1 MKVMLE
7 VDGNIKPKENDIL
20 VCGKN
25 DIWHVTSKDEF
36 LHELTILRHEFD
48 EKVKEENDFD
58 EEVANKIDHFD
69 RVQVLFAKSIYDNFV
84 DRGMIEND
92 DDFQQAYYDFIFSDM
107 ELDFEQA
114 PAEFKTILNKVVE
127 L

>member
-20 VCGKN
+20 ICGKN
-25 DIWHVTSKDEF
+25 GIWHATSKDEF
-36 LHELTILRHEFD
+36 LHELTVLRHEFD
-48 EKVKEENDFD
+48 EKVKEENEFD
-58 EEVANKIDHFD
+58 EEVTNKIDHFD
-69 RVQVLFAKSIYDNFV
+69 RVQVLFAKAIYDNFV
-84 DRGMIEND
+84 DRGLIEND

-114 PAEFKTILNKVVE
+114 PTEFKAILNKVVE

>member
-20 VCGKN
+20 ICGKN
-25 DIWHVTSKDEF
+25 NVWYVTSKDEF

-48 EKVKEENDFD
+48 EKVESDGYFD
-58 EEVANKIDHFD
+58 NRTEANLNHCNRLQKI
-69 RVQVLFAKSIYDNFV
+69 LAKSIYDNFV
-84 DRGMIEND
+84 DRGLIEND

-114 PAEFKTILNKVVE
+114 PAEFKAILNKVE
-127 L
+127 SL